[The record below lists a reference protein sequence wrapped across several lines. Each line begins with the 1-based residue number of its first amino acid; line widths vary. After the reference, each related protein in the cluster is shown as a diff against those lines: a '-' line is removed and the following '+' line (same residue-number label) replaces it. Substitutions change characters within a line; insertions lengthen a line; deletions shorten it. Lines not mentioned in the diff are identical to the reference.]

1 MGKGRPGGNPDLV
14 RLSKERSCGPTS
26 RLGKMRAAVNPMKF
40 DNIFTPAMLEY
51 HGTTNSELKK
61 KLLNVLTLF
70 QAKELN
76 TLDELY
82 KIYNFLS
89 SEAFMTA
96 INRVSNRQELR
107 KVDIERFR
115 LLKDIL
121 VEFNKIKF
129 GETYTIEKKI
139 TFEDIRRTI
148 IDVNPS
154 IPEQKDIIQE
164 VVPQETKND
173 N

>member
-1 MGKGRPGGNPDLV
+1 M
-14 RLSKERSCGPTS
+14 
-26 RLGKMRAAVNPMKF
+26 
-40 DNIFTPAMLEY
+40 
-51 HGTTNSELKK
+51 
-61 KLLNVLTLF
+61 
-70 QAKELN
+70 
-76 TLDELY
+76 
-82 KIYNFLS
+82 S